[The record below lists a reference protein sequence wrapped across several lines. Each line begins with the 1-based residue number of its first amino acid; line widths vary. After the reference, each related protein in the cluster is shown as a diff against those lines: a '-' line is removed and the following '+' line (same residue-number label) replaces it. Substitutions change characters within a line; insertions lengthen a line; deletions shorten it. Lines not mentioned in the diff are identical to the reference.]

1 MNFLASWFV
10 PDILYAAL
18 AVMVCLLVFVARQAW
33 LEIKI
38 HSAPT
43 AASLMILAILWSLH
57 IELGGSQ
64 LAGMNYHL
72 LGMSLITLM
81 LGAPAAIWLGI
92 LMLFISTLLFYDTHN
107 LVVLGLNGLVM
118 LLIPAI
124 VNILMRKLTAYL
136 PDNVFVYIFING
148 FIAAA
153 LGMFATGLITI
164 ILLQAANVYP
174 TEVLWSSAFPVFFL
188 LSWGEAFLTG
198 IFTAIFVALAP
209 DLLSTFSDT
218 RYLKPNNQIWK

>member
-136 PDNVFVYIFING
+136 PDNVFVYIFINH
-148 FIAAA
+148 
-153 LGMFATGLITI
+153 
-164 ILLQAANVYP
+164 
-174 TEVLWSSAFPVFFL
+174 
-188 LSWGEAFLTG
+188 
-198 IFTAIFVALAP
+198 
-209 DLLSTFSDT
+209 
-218 RYLKPNNQIWK
+218 